1 MAHPSNNPFKFGDP
15 VEGEYYLQRPELAK
29 TVRQFLDNRIHVI
42 LIGPRRFGKTS
53 FVLNLLKEQE
63 RGVASL
69 FIDVF
74 NITSHRD
81 FLQQILRALRN
92 KKTWGMHLQDWL
104 KTIPRLKPRLTLE
117 NDPASGIPS
126 LSLSTEVSSDK
137 DVKETIQDVL
147 AALERL
153 GGHVIVAID
162 EFQKI
167 AEIEDKGWLEATL
180 RTQMQQL
187 KNVAFLYTGSRKSVI
202 HDMINSS
209 NRPFYRSCQPIEF
222 PSLGPEFTDWVVKRF
237 AKVGTK
243 CDRSAID
250 YLRGLL
256 QDTPN
261 YIQMVCFHIVA
272 EGMQTVTRK
281 EVDEVLQTI
290 VRQNA
295 YAYQTLLNTLAVG
308 QQRSLRLAANESE
321 QVFAKHLL
329 AKYEIKTG
337 PALHGAISS
346 LKDKQILDEGTAK
359 GKIIFDDPLFAIW
372 LRTEFG
378 E

>member
-15 VEGEYYLQRPELAK
+15 VEGEYYLPRPELAM
-29 TVRQFLDNRIHVI
+29 TVSQFLDNRIHVI

-63 RGVASL
+63 RGIASL

-81 FLQQILRALRN
+81 FLQQMLRALRN
-92 KKTWGMHLQDWL
+92 KKTWGM
-104 KTIPRLKPRLTLE
+104 
-117 NDPASGIPS
+117 PS
-126 LSLSTEVSSDK
+126 LSLSSEVSSDK

-147 AALERL
+147 VALERL
-153 GGHVIVAID
+153 GQRVIVAID

-167 AEIEDKGWLEATL
+167 AEIEDQGWLEATL
-180 RTQMQQL
+180 RTHMQQL
-187 KNVAFLYTGSRKSVI
+187 KNVAFLYTGSRKSII
-202 HDMINSS
+202 HDMINNS

-222 PSLGPEFTDWVVKRF
+222 PSLGPEFTEWVVKRF
-237 AKVGTK
+237 AKIDTK
-243 CDRSAID
+243 CDRAAID

-272 EGMQTVTRK
+272 EGIQNVTRT
-281 EVDEVLQTI
+281 EVDAVLQTI

-295 YAYQTLLNTLAVG
+295 YAYQTLLNSLAVG
-308 QQRSLRLAANESE
+308 QQRALRLAANESE
-321 QVFAKHLL
+321 QVFAKNLL
-329 AKYEIKTG
+329 TQYEIKTG
-337 PALHGAISS
+337 AALAGAIAS
-346 LKDKQILDEGTAK
+346 LKGKQILDEGTAK
-359 GKIIFDDPLFAIW
+359 GRVIFDDPLFAIW

-378 E
+378 D

>member
-1 MAHPSNNPFKFGDP
+1 MTDPRNNPFKFGDP
-15 VEGEYYLQRPELAK
+15 VEGEYYLPRPGLAK
-29 TVRQFLDNRIHVI
+29 TVHQFLDNRIHVI

-81 FLQQILRALRN
+81 FLQQVLRSLRN
-92 KKTWGMHLQDWL
+92 KRTWGMPE
-104 KTIPRLKPRLTLE
+104 I
-117 NDPASGIPS
+117 
-126 LSLSTEVSSDK
+126 SSDK
-137 DVKETIQDVL
+137 DIKETIQDVL

-153 GGHVIVAID
+153 GSRVIVAID
-162 EFQKI
+162 EFQKV
-167 AEIEDKGWLEATL
+167 AEIEDQGWLEATL
-180 RTQMQQL
+180 RTHMQQL
-187 KNVAFLYTGSRKSVI
+187 KNVAFLFTGSRKSI
-202 HDMINSS
+202 IYDMINNSS
-209 NRPFYRSCQPIEF
+209 RPFYRSCQPIEF
-222 PSLGPEFTDWVVKRF
+222 PSLGPEFTDWVVQRF
-237 AKVGTK
+237 ARIGIS
-243 CDRSAID
+243 CDRTAID

-272 EGMQTVTRK
+272 EGIQNVTRT
-281 EVDEVLQTI
+281 EVDMVLQTI

-295 YAYQTLLNTLAVG
+295 YAYQTLLNSLAVG
-308 QQRSLRLAANESE
+308 QQRALRLAANESE
-321 QVFAKHLL
+321 QVFSKGLIE
-329 AKYEIKTG
+329 KYEIKTA

-346 LKDKQILDEGTAK
+346 LKVKQILDEGTAK
-359 GKIIFDDPLFAIW
+359 GKVIFDDPLFATW
-372 LRTEFG
+372 LRMEFG

>member
-1 MAHPSNNPFKFGDP
+1 MLIDNPFKFGDP
-15 VEGEYYLQRPELAK
+15 VEGEYYLPRPELAR
-29 TVRQFLDNRIHVI
+29 TVGQFLDNRIHVI

-53 FVLNLLKEQE
+53 FILNLLKEKTQS
-63 RGVASL
+63 SL

-81 FLQQILRALRN
+81 FLQQVLRAIRG
-92 KKTWGMHLQDWL
+92 KKPWSAHLKEWL
-104 KTIPRLKPRLTLE
+104 STIPRLRPRFE
-117 NDPASGIPS
+117 MQPDPVSGTPT
-126 LSLSTEVSSDK
+126 LSLSAEVSSDK

-147 AALERL
+147 AALEHL
-153 GGHVIVAID
+153 GKQVIVTID

-187 KNVAFLYTGSRKSVI
+187 KNVAFLYTGSRKGI
-202 HDMINSS
+202 IYDMINNS

-222 PSLGPEFTDWVVKRF
+222 PAFGTEFTDWIIQRF
-237 AKVGTK
+237 SIVNITCERAAV
-243 CDRSAID
+243 DH
-250 YLRGLL
+250 LRRIL

-261 YIQMVCFHIVA
+261 YIQMVCFHVVA
-272 EGMQTVTRK
+272 QGIQNVTQK
-281 EVDEVLQTI
+281 KMDDVLNTI

-295 YAYQTLLNTLAVG
+295 YAYQTLLNSLAVG
-308 QQRSLRLAANESE
+308 QQRALRLAANELT
-321 QVFAKHLL
+321 QIFAKDLL

-337 PALHGAISS
+337 PALHAAIKS

-359 GKIIFDDPLFAIW
+359 GKVFFDDPLFAIW

>member
-15 VEGEYYLQRPELAK
+15 VEGEYYLPRPELAK
-29 TVRQFLDNRIHVI
+29 TVSQFLDNRIHVI

-81 FLQQILRALRN
+81 FLQQILRALRS
-92 KKTWGMHLQDWL
+92 KKTWGMHVREWL
-104 KTIPRLKPRLTLE
+104 KTIPRLKPRLTVE
-117 NDPASGIPS
+117 NDPASGQPS

-153 GGHVIVAID
+153 GKRVIVAVD

-167 AEIEDKGWLEATL
+167 AEIEDQGWLEATL

-187 KNVAFLYTGSRKSVI
+187 KNVAFLYTGSRQSII

-209 NRPFYRSCQPIEF
+209 SRPFYRSCQPIEF
-222 PSLGPEFTDWVVKRF
+222 PSLGPEFTNWVVKRF
-237 AKVGTK
+237 AKVNIT
-243 CDRSAID
+243 CDRAAID

-272 EGMQTVTRK
+272 EGIKTVTQ
-281 EVDEVLQTI
+281 EVVDEVLQTI

-295 YAYQTLLNTLAVG
+295 YAYQTLLNSLAVG
-308 QQRSLRLAANESE
+308 QQRSLRLAANEPA
-321 QVFAKHLL
+321 QIFAKDLL
-329 AKYEIKTG
+329 VKYEIKTG
-337 PALHGAISS
+337 AALAGAIAS

-359 GKIIFDDPLFAIW
+359 GKVIFDDPLFAIW
-372 LRTEFG
+372 LRTEVG

>member
-15 VEGEYYLQRPELAK
+15 VEGEYYLPRPELAK
-29 TVRQFLDNRIHVI
+29 TVSQFLDNRIHVI

-53 FVLNLLKEQE
+53 FVLNLLKQQE
-63 RGVASL
+63 RNVASL

-104 KTIPRLKPRLTLE
+104 KTIPRLQPRLTLE
-117 NDPASGIPS
+117 HDPVSGLPS

-137 DVKETIQDVL
+137 DAKETIQDVL

-153 GGHVIVAID
+153 GGRVIVAID
-162 EFQKI
+162 EFQKV
-167 AEIEDKGWLEATL
+167 AEIEDQGWLEATL
-180 RTQMQQL
+180 RTHMQQL
-187 KNVAFLYTGSRKSVI
+187 KNVAFLFTGSRKSI
-202 HDMINSS
+202 IYDMINSS

-237 AKVGTK
+237 AKVATT
-243 CDRSAID
+243 CDRTAID

-261 YIQMVCFHIVA
+261 YIQMVCFHVVA
-272 EGMQTVTRK
+272 EGLQTVTRK
-281 EVDEVLQTI
+281 EVDEVLRTI

-295 YAYQTLLNTLAVG
+295 YAYQTLLNSLAVG
-308 QQRSLRLAANESE
+308 QQRALRLAANELE
-321 QVFAKHLL
+321 QVFAKNLL
-329 AKYEIKTG
+329 DKYEIKTG
-337 PALHGAISS
+337 AALAGAIAS